1 MQLCRSKKQAPKM
14 IPANKEDKISKER
27 SGLSREREQDQSRLS
42 TVLSKLDRDLQH
54 AEEVDINMD
63 KQSLIFEKVKMCRSF
78 AAFQLLGKIK
88 FDLTLTQWISS
99 QVWVFPVCIFTK
111 HEKSYTLLM
120 KVVKKLPFLLS
131 VQDATVWET
140 FPPHFT

>member
-1 MQLCRSKKQAPKM
+1 M
-14 IPANKEDKISKER
+14 IPTNKEDKISKER

-78 AAFQLLGKIK
+78 AASQFFGKIN
-88 FDLTLTQWISS
+88 FDLILTQ
-99 QVWVFPVCIFTK
+99 
-111 HEKSYTLLM
+111 
-120 KVVKKLPFLLS
+120 
-131 VQDATVWET
+131 
-140 FPPHFT
+140 